1 MSIDDTYTEDQMRR
15 APKVLLHDH
24 LDGGLRPA
32 TVIDLARET
41 GYDHLPTTDADEL
54 AAWFT
59 AGAAWAT
66 SCSTR
71 GLRPTVGVMQTP
83 DALERARRMR
93 RGPRRRRRR
102 LRRGP
107 LRPEQ
112 HLEGGLSLDQVV
124 EAVLAGIR
132 QGQDGRPITVG
143 LLLSA
148 MRTAANSADIADL
161 VLRHRDAGVVGF
173 DIAGSESGS
182 PPSRHLDAPPDA
194 SPRRTTTS
202 RSMPARRSACRRS
215 GRRCSC
221 AGRSASATA
230 AHRRRHQVG
239 PDGKLVLGRLASFVR
254 DRRVPLDVPDVE
266 RRHGRGGQPRRAPD
280 RPAEAAPLPR
290 LVNTDNRLMSGVS
303 MSSEMQAMVDT
314 FGWGW
319 DDLEW
324 VTLNAMKSAFRP
336 FDHRLRIINEQ
347 IKPGYAAL
355 KASSSGRAWAW
366 AWSAA
371 GPRGG
376 ARATRRERRARR
388 RPRRTGATAHGST
401 VDHEVRTARLPEQL
415 AAPAAGRDVMAVGA
429 GDRHGDQATAPGV
442 VQGRHQAALRE
453 GETVG
458 TRSTLPPVT
467 SRSSSTSPAAPTR

>member
-59 AGAAWAT
+59 AGAA
-66 SCSTR
+66 R
-71 GLRPTVGVMQTP
+71 GDLVLYLEGFAHTVGVMQTP
-83 DALERARRMR
+83 DALERVAAECVEDLADDGVVYAEVRFA
-93 RGPRRRRRR
+93 
-102 LRRGP
+102 
-107 LRPEQ
+107 PEQ

-132 QGQDGRPITVG
+132 QGQVGRPITVG

-182 PPSRHLDAPPDA
+182 PPSRHLDAF
-194 SPRRTTTS
+194 RRIAEANHHITIH
-202 RSMPARRSACRRS
+202 
-215 GRRCSC
+215 
-221 AGRSASATA
+221 AGEAFGLPSIWEALQLCGAERLG
-230 AHRRRHQVG
+230 HGVRIVDDIEVG

-254 DRRVPLDVPDVE
+254 DRRVPLEMCPTSNVDT
-266 RRHGRGGQPRRAPD
+266 GAAASL
-280 RPAEAAPLPR
+280 AEHPIDLLKR
-290 LVNTDNRLMSGVS
+290 LRFRVTVNTDNRLMSGVS

-324 VTLNAMKSAFRP
+324 VTLNAMKSAFWP

-355 KASSSGRAWAW
+355 KASSLGSSLGMGLVGG
-366 AWSAA
+366 
-371 GPRGG
+371 GP
-376 ARATRRERRARR
+376 
-388 RPRRTGATAHGST
+388 
-401 VDHEVRTARLPEQL
+401 
-415 AAPAAGRDVMAVGA
+415 
-429 GDRHGDQATAPGV
+429 
-442 VQGRHQAALRE
+442 
-453 GETVG
+453 
-458 TRSTLPPVT
+458 
-467 SRSSSTSPAAPTR
+467 